1 VTILGVDPGSAV
13 TGYGVVRRVGGAPL
27 ALVECGVIR
36 TDASQPLAT
45 RLRDIH
51 DGVRDVL
58 SRHSPDCVV
67 IEDIFFGRNPRS
79 TAVLG
84 HARGVILL
92 AAAQASCEIVELS
105 PARIKKAVTGA
116 GAATKEQVQYMV
128 AQLLRL
134 ARPPQPADA
143 ADGVAAALAVALGGR
158 PLASAAMGRT

>member
-1 VTILGVDPGSAV
+1 
-13 TGYGVVRRVGGAPL
+13 VRRTGGAPPV
-27 ALVECGVIR
+27 LVECGVIR
-36 TDASQPLAT
+36 TSADAPLAE

-51 DGVRDVL
+51 DGVREVL
-58 SRHSPDCVV
+58 ARHAPDTVA
-67 IEDIFFGRNPRS
+67 IEDLFFGKNPRS

-92 AAAQASCEIVELS
+92 AVANTGCAIVELS

-134 ARPPQPADA
+134 AKPPQPADA
-143 ADGVAAALAVALGGR
+143 ADGVAAALAVALGG
-158 PLASAAMGRT
+158 PVGLPSLARQPRVAR

>member
-1 VTILGVDPGSAV
+1 MLGIDPGSAV
-13 TGYGVVRRVGGAPL
+13 TGYGVVRRAGLGPAS
-27 ALVECGVIR
+27 LVECGVIR
-36 TDASQPLAT
+36 THADAPLAD

-51 DGVRDVL
+51 AGVTELLARHAPDTVVVEDVF
-58 SRHSPDCVV
+58 H
-67 IEDIFFGRNPRS
+67 GRNART

-92 AAAQASCEIVELS
+92 AAAQAGHPIVELP

-143 ADGVAAALAVALGGR
+143 ADGVAAALAVALEGRGAVALGGR
-158 PLASAAMGRT
+158 

>member
-1 VTILGVDPGSAV
+1 MLGIDPGSAV
-13 TGYGVVRRVGGAPL
+13 TGYGVVRRVGSAPP

-36 TDASQPLAT
+36 TDAGRPLAD

-51 DGVRDVL
+51 EGVRDVL
-58 SRHSPDCVV
+58 ARHTPTLVV
-67 IEDIFFGRNPRS
+67 VEDIFFGRNPRT

-92 AAAQASCEIVELS
+92 AASQGGCDIVELS

-134 ARPPQPADA
+134 ARPPQPSDA
-143 ADGVAAALAVALGGR
+143 ADGVAAALAVALSGR
-158 PLASAAMGRT
+158 PLVTAEGRA

>member
-1 VTILGVDPGSAV
+1 MLGIDPGSAV
-13 TGYGVVRRVGGAPL
+13 TGYGVVRRIGSAPL
-27 ALVECGVIR
+27 TLVECGVIR
-36 TDASQPLAT
+36 TEAGRPLAD

-51 DGVRDVL
+51 EGVRDVVQ
-58 SRHSPDCVV
+58 RHAPDLVV
-67 IEDIFFGRNPRS
+67 VEDIFFGRNPRT

-92 AAAQASCEIVELS
+92 AAAQAACEIVELS

-134 ARPPQPADA
+134 ARPPQPSDA

-158 PLASAAMGRT
+158 PLGVPVGGGA

>member
-1 VTILGVDPGSAV
+1 M
-13 TGYGVVRRVGGAPL
+13 VRRVGSAPPT
-27 ALVECGVIR
+27 LVECGVVR
-36 TDASQPLAT
+36 TEASQPLAE

-51 DGVRDVL
+51 GGVRDVL
-58 SRHSPDCVV
+58 ARHAPDCVV

-92 AAAQASCEIVELS
+92 AAAEARCDIVELS

-134 ARPPQPADA
+134 ARPPHPADA

-158 PLASAAMGRT
+158 PLRVAGAEATRP

>member
-1 VTILGVDPGSAV
+1 V
-13 TGYGVVRRVGGAPL
+13 TGFGVVRRLGSAPPT
-27 ALVECGVIR
+27 LVECGVIR
-36 TDASQPLAT
+36 TDAARPLAE

-51 DGVRDVL
+51 DGVRDL
-58 SRHSPDCVV
+58 LGRHVPDTVV
-67 IEDIFFGRNPRS
+67 VEDIFFGRNPRT

-92 AAAQASCEIVELS
+92 AAAQAGCELVELS

-128 AQLLRL
+128 MQLLRL

-158 PLASAAMGRT
+158 PLAAPPVVALPAGRA